1 MFSTLLRVSAAG
13 ALVLV
18 VGCTPAGAPDRP
30 DTGSYQP
37 TPGRPAVDPQSV
49 RVPAHG
55 IAAEPDPLRLDQ
67 AGVLVPPAYGRAG
80 WYAAGPEPGD
90 RGPAVIAGHVDS
102 DSGPDVFARL
112 PQLVPGDRIAVGLED
127 GRTLGFTVTR
137 VRQFAQS
144 RFPTR
149 QVYGPTARP
158 ELRLIT
164 CGGDYDR
171 DAGRYLDNVV
181 VFATLDP

>member
-1 MFSTLLRVSAAG
+1 M
-13 ALVLV
+13 LV
-18 VGCTPAGAPDRP
+18 VGCTPAGGPHSSSREPGPGPGSSEPAP
-30 DTGSYQP
+30 GQ
-37 TPGRPAVDPQSV
+37 PAVDPRSV

-55 IAAEPDPLRLDQ
+55 ISAELDPLRLDQ

-90 RGPAVIAGHVDS
+90 RGAAVIAGHVDS

-112 PQLVPGDRIAVGLED
+112 PHLVPGDRISVGLED

-137 VRQFAQS
+137 VRQFPQ
-144 RFPTR
+144 RQFPTQ
-149 QVYGPTARP
+149 QVYGPTPRP

-171 DAGRYLDNVV
+171 AAGRYLDNVV
-181 VFATLDP
+181 VFATLDRR